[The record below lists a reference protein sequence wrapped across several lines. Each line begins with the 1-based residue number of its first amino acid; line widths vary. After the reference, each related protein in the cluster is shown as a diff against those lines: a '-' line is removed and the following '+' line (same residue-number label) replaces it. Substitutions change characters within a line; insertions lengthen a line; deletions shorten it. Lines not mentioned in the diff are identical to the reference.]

1 MRLCVLL
8 SSSAINRTKSK
19 ILKKVKS
26 DDTTDHT
33 ICTITAIMTSGEKL
47 RERAICLKIDDIT
60 IKTPTEITGEISTGE
75 FRVKLNLRNALSH
88 GSQMRASSLPKGL

>member
-33 ICTITAIMTSGEKL
+33 ICTITARMTSGEKL
-47 RERAICLKIDDIT
+47 RERAICLNIDGRVPRKI
-60 IKTPTEITGEISTGE
+60 E
-75 FRVKLNLRNALSH
+75 FAECVEPRIADARKQFAEGTVIEVGHPRKKNAH
-88 GSQMRASSLPKGL
+88 NA